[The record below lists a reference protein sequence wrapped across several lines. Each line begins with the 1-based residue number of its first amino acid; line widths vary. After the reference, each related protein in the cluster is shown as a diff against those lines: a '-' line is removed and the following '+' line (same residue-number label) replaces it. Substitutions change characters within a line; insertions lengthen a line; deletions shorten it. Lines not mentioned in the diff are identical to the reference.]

1 MTFPQGKIMHPRL
14 RWPALSSDATS
25 ESGDV
30 NPARGSNRQERASL
44 GQLFNADWYLKR
56 YPDVAE
62 AGVSPLTHYI
72 ERGAA
77 AGYDPHPMFSFAWYL
92 DRYPDIASAGM
103 NPLVHYAA
111 HGGFEGRD
119 PHPVFETIWY
129 LQHYPEV
136 AAAGT
141 NPLLHYIEH
150 GVVAGHQPG
159 PLFSGPDDWEMDYRA
174 AVAMRATYDWEVHRP
189 VSATALTKGIIGRLL
204 AMTLDRLGKLCYSRS
219 HFFLASVALRSA
231 LSLTVTW
238 PWSRR
243 FEETD
248 TPFSKHSGFM
258 IVLTLIQRWL
268 KRVQLR

>member
-44 GQLFNADWYLKR
+44 DWYLKR

-62 AGVSPLTHYI
+62 AGVSPLTHYM

-111 HGGFEGRD
+111 HGGFEGSIRYLRLFGISSTIQKLRQQV
-119 PHPVFETIWY
+119 PIRFSTILNMASWPAISPVPYF
-129 LQHYPEV
+129 
-136 AAAGT
+136 
-141 NPLLHYIEH
+141 
-150 GVVAGHQPG
+150 
-159 PLFSGPDDWEMDYRA
+159 R
-174 AVAMRATYDWEVHRP
+174 
-189 VSATALTKGIIGRLL
+189 
-204 AMTLDRLGKLCYSRS
+204 
-219 HFFLASVALRSA
+219 
-231 LSLTVTW
+231 
-238 PWSRR
+238 
-243 FEETD
+243 
-248 TPFSKHSGFM
+248 
-258 IVLTLIQRWL
+258 VLTIGKWITAPLSQCEQHTIGKFTAPCRRRRLQKGLSEDYWR
-268 KRVQLR
+268 